1 MQTVCLMVGYPPRPC
16 APVRA
21 NNLLAGFGGGG
32 GKLRTCDLVY
42 RALGYFAVCFDLC
55 AHNPHIECA
64 RHPTFTHHP
73 SRPLTSPRPPAI
85 LWGMNDRADTL
96 LEELRD
102 TPPAAPHYPY
112 QEGKAIQKIRYTHD
126 AMIDQI
132 VMNPSISQNE
142 LAAVFGYTPA
152 WVSLV
157 MSSDAW
163 KERLAARKA
172 ELVDPTIVASLNERF
187 EAMVRRSLDVLN
199 EKLAQPA
206 SAIPDNLALRAAEL
220 GAKALGLGGNAP
232 PPPVPAGRLE
242 QLAERLVGFLPQ
254 PRIYDAIPLEISH
267 D

>member
-1 MQTVCLMVGYPPRPC
+1 
-16 APVRA
+16 
-21 NNLLAGFGGGG
+21 
-32 GKLRTCDLVY
+32 
-42 RALGYFAVCFDLC
+42 
-55 AHNPHIECA
+55 
-64 RHPTFTHHP
+64 
-73 SRPLTSPRPPAI
+73 
-85 LWGMNDRADTL
+85 MNDRSPADTL
-96 LEELRD
+96 LEEL
-102 TPPAAPHYPY
+102 TSPPPEGPRYPY
-112 QEGKAIQKIRYTHD
+112 QEGKAIAKIRYTHD

-132 VMNPSISQNE
+132 VMNPTISQNE

-199 EKLAQPA
+199 EKLSQPA
-206 SAIPDNLALRAAEL
+206 TAIPDNLALRAAEL

-232 PPPVPAGRLE
+232 PPQAPAGRLE

-254 PRIYDAIPLEISH
+254 PQRVLEGSAVEVR
-267 D
+267 DVG